1 MANKP
6 HDDHSGRPR
15 RGGPPA
21 PPPATRPPADGEPVV
36 RPVQP
41 GDGEGCARAWLDAA
55 RYYVQIDP
63 DAFQVP
69 AEDGLA
75 EWFEGQ
81 NARPGP
87 DGITLVATMA
97 GRVAGF
103 VSAEF
108 QPPAASAAWQLT
120 RAAAVP
126 RVYVN
131 ALVVAEPYR
140 RAGVGTALMAAVED
154 WARGRGAAM
163 VSLDTNLRS
172 PLSVPFYE
180 NRMNYY
186 RHGVI
191 FRKLLG

>member
-1 MANKP
+1 MANRS
-6 HDDHSGRPR
+6 HHSHSSS
-15 RGGPPA
+15 
-21 PPPATRPPADGEPVV
+21 PPADGAPAAGAANGAPVV
-36 RPVQP
+36 RPVRR
-41 GDGEGCARAWLDAA
+41 GDGEGCARAWVDAA
-55 RYYVQIDP
+55 RYYVEIEP

-75 EWFEGQ
+75 EWFEVEH
-81 NARPGP
+81 ARPGK
-87 DGITLVATMA
+87 DGLTLVATVA
-97 GRVAGF
+97 GKVAGF
-103 VSAEF
+103 VTAEF
-108 QPPAASAAWQLT
+108 QPPAASAKWQLT

-140 RAGVGTALMAAVED
+140 RAGIGTSLLTAVED

-172 PLSVPFYE
+172 PLAVPFYE
-180 NRMNYY
+180 ERMNYY

-191 FRKLLG
+191 FRKLLR

>member
-6 HDDHSGRPR
+6 HHSIS
-15 RGGPPA
+15 GG
-21 PPPATRPPADGEPVV
+21 PPADGEPVV
-36 RPVQP
+36 RPVRP

-55 RYYVQIDP
+55 RYYVEIEP

-69 AEDGLA
+69 AQDGLA
-75 EWFEGQ
+75 EWFEEQ
-81 NARPGP
+81 NASPGP
-87 DGITLVATMA
+87 DGLALVATVA
-97 GRVAGF
+97 GEVAGF

-120 RAAAVP
+120 RAATVP

-131 ALVVAEPYR
+131 ALVVGEPYR
-140 RAGVGTALMAAVED
+140 RAGVGAALMAAVED

-191 FRKLLG
+191 FRKLLR

>member
-1 MANKP
+1 MANGS
-6 HDDHSGRPR
+6 HSEHATGLP
-15 RGGPPA
+15 GHGA
-21 PPPATRPPADGEPVV
+21 PLV
-36 RPVQP
+36 RPVRP

-55 RYYVQIDP
+55 RYYVQIEP

-75 EWFEGQ
+75 GWFEEQ
-81 NARPGP
+81 QARAGP
-87 DGITLVATMA
+87 DGLTLVATVA
-97 GRVAGF
+97 GEVAGF
-103 VSAEF
+103 VTAEF
-108 QPPAASAAWQLT
+108 QPPADSAAWQLT

-131 ALVVAEPYR
+131 ALVVAEPQR
-140 RAGVGTALMAAVED
+140 RAGVGTALMAAVEN

-180 NRMNYY
+180 ERMHYY